1 VKRAPTLAR
10 RVVPSVAP
18 AALTP
23 AEVKREF
30 LALTDGGARIVCVGS
45 ARRNPK
51 RLLSRGYAP
60 RYKLSLFGVDY
71 YLCDAR
77 QNEDIRFFVAYLA
90 LDEGRARP
98 TVYARLL
105 YKDGSL
111 LWRCASHFAK
121 SAWENWIGKGDL
133 KLVEEDGQTFEY
145 SAEHTTD
152 LPLELQHAVEELSH
166 RAAQIRTDRRALGLV
181 VRRCSD
187 TRLIAYRDFTDP
199 RRRAAANPRNLVNG
213 GKPIAKFLRANDPE
227 SLRFVPG
234 FEPDFG
240 ARAVVDVT
248 LSHSR
253 LYEGRVRRY
262 RILSRN
268 RRMQYLFFAA
278 PRLAWI
284 GYPQPLTTEL
294 SRYGVRTIDV
304 TVPDDLVVPGMEYHY
319 LETDDPP
326 VWMSQIPPGFA
337 GPVSPVDAFRA
348 DASRWLD
355 RLPVIREFRARVL
368 SRGRGTD
375 ARGRRAR
382 ASDRRTARARARSAR
397 TAS

>member
-1 VKRAPTLAR
+1 MKGRTLER
-10 RVVPSVAP
+10 RIVPSVEPAP
-18 AALTP
+18 LSP
-23 AEVKREF
+23 LEVRREF
-30 LALTDGGARIVCVGS
+30 LALTDGGARVVCVGS
-45 ARRNPK
+45 ARRSPR
-51 RLLSRGYAP
+51 RLLRLGYVP
-60 RYKLSLFGVDY
+60 RSKLELFGVTY

-77 QNEDIRFFVAYLA
+77 QNEDIRFMVAYLA

-111 LWRCASHFAK
+111 LWRTASHFAK
-121 SAWENWIGKGDL
+121 SASENWIGKGDL
-133 KLVEEDGQTFEY
+133 KLVAEEGGEYWY

-152 LPLELQHAVEELSH
+152 LPLELQHAVEEVS
-166 RAAQIRTDRRALGLV
+166 RRGANVRTDKRALGLV

-187 TRLIAYRDFTDP
+187 TRLVAYRDFTDP
-199 RRRAAANPRNLVNG
+199 RRRAAGNLRNLVNG
-213 GKPIAKFLRANDPE
+213 GRAIARFARANVPE

-240 ARAVVDVT
+240 SRGIIDVT
-248 LSHSR
+248 VSHSR
-253 LYEGRVRRY
+253 LYEGEVRRY

-278 PRLAWI
+278 PRLVWI

-294 SRYGVRTIDV
+294 SRFGVRTVDV
-304 TVPDDLVVPGMEYHY
+304 TVPDDLVVPAMEYHY

-337 GPVSPVDAFRA
+337 GPVSPDDAFRA

-355 RLPVIREFRARVL
+355 RLPVIAEFRRRVL
-368 SRGRGTD
+368 SR
-375 ARGRRAR
+375 ARRPTSRSRSAR
-382 ASDRRTARARARSAR
+382 ASGRRRAPARAGSAR